1 MLWAQNNPYTNVA
14 YFGMAYSAT
23 LHSCSSPNKFL
34 STEWGKVKIQF
45 FFLMDISSCFYLM
58 FQRVFF
64 IDLICHF
71 GQIINRFMYVYIIYM
86 SAYQIMHVYN
96 HIYVYLPTSGVLY
109 SVPSICSVL
118 SIASTI
124 YLILC
129 QYNINLIAVTLF

>member
-1 MLWAQNNPYTNVA
+1 
-14 YFGMAYSAT
+14 
-23 LHSCSSPNKFL
+23 
-34 STEWGKVKIQF
+34 
-45 FFLMDISSCFYLM
+45 
-58 FQRVFF
+58 
-64 IDLICHF
+64 
-71 GQIINRFMYVYIIYM
+71 M